1 MVRRSPRGT
10 KQPSRTETDRA
21 QGVLLEQIA
30 SRMDQV
36 LEAVNGT
43 RQHLDEKIDSVDTRL
58 TGRIDLLTEVVRENS
73 RDIRK
78 NSEDI
83 RKNSV
88 DICSLRETVTGL
100 RHDFDHREE
109 VGRVGALEA
118 RVSAIETRL
127 ASSR

>member
-1 MVRRSPRGT
+1 
-10 KQPSRTETDRA
+10 
-21 QGVLLEQIA
+21 
-30 SRMDQV
+30 MDQV

-83 RKNSV
+83 RKNSEDIRKNSEDIRKNSD

-118 RVSAIETRL
+118 RVSVIETRL

>member
-1 MVRRSPRGT
+1 
-10 KQPSRTETDRA
+10 
-21 QGVLLEQIA
+21 
-30 SRMDQV
+30 MDQV

-118 RVSAIETRL
+118 RVSVIETRL